1 MKIEVLWSQLLEQG
15 LEHLILEQNDDDNEA
30 NGLAIGSIKGVT
42 YRINY
47 QITCDA
53 GWNVQNVRVEDLLN
67 EKEIVLV
74 KSGNNDWVDES
85 NKTLKALNHCTDVD
99 IMVTPFTNT
108 LPIRR
113 MNLALHESREISVIY
128 VSIPDLSVSRLSQ
141 RYTYLSQEK
150 DSDLYKYENLNSG
163 FTSEITVDSNGLVT
177 DYPDIFKMVWKS
189 IDGAVISTTT

>member
-15 LEHLILEQNDDDNEA
+15 LEHLILEQNDHKEA
-30 NGLAIGSIKGVT
+30 NGLAIGSIKGVG
-42 YRINY
+42 YRIKY
-47 QITCDA
+47 QIICDA
-53 GWNVQNVRVEDLLN
+53 GWNAQNIRVEDLLN

-113 MNLALHESREISVIY
+113 MNLALHESREISVMY

-150 DSDLYKYENLNSG
+150 DSGLYKYENLNSG

-189 IDGAVISTTT
+189 IGGAVISTTT